1 MLTLGALA
9 IGRREDGFK
18 DTLSH
23 LGNSFL
29 AIQNRAG
36 IEVDVAFHPAV
47 ERCVRGHLN
56 AGSRLAAV
64 HTAATRGEH
73 SHVAAAGH
81 QSRHAYRVVAGRIHE
96 AQARPGDCLSILQHR
111 HERGLAA
118 FGHGAEALFEDGGQ
132 AALFVA
138 GRGVVT
144 HRGSVFPGVVFP
156 PANSF
161 EQRIGHLAAHRA
173 TGEQV
178 FGPINLGSLGQD
190 RCAAVADNLV
200 GSPSQGRVG
209 GDTAVAI
216 GATAVQ
222 RHDES
227 TQGLCGSLLGIDR
240 RQ

>member
-1 MLTLGALA
+1 M
-9 IGRREDGFK
+9 
-18 DTLSH
+18 SH

-47 ERCVRGHLN
+47 ERCVRGHLD

-64 HTAATRGEH
+64 HTAATRGEDPDR
-73 SHVAAAGH
+73 AASGH
-81 QSRHAYRVVAGRIHE
+81 QSRHAHRVVAGRIHE
-96 AQARPGDCLSILQHR
+96 AQARSRDRLGIVQHR

-156 PANSF
+156 PANPF

-178 FGPINLGSLGQD
+178 FGPINLRSLGQD

-227 TQGLCGSLLGIDR
+227 TQGLCGSPLGIDR

>member
-1 MLTLGALA
+1 M
-9 IGRREDGFK
+9 
-18 DTLSH
+18 SH
-23 LGNSFL
+23 LGNCFL

-47 ERCVRGHLN
+47 ERCVRGHLD
-56 AGSRLAAV
+56 AGSWLAAV
-64 HTAATRGEH
+64 HTAATRGEDPDR
-73 SHVAAAGH
+73 AASGH
-81 QSRHAYRVVAGRIHE
+81 QSRHAHRVVAGRIHE
-96 AQARPGDCLSILQHR
+96 AQARSRDRLGIVQHR

-144 HRGSVFPGVVFP
+144 HRGSVLPGVVFP
-156 PANSF
+156 PANPF
-161 EQRIGHLAAHRA
+161 EQRIRHLTAHRA
-173 TGEQV
+173 TREQV
-178 FGPINLGSLGQD
+178 FGAINLRSLGQD
-190 RCAAVADNLV
+190 RRAAMADNLV

-209 GDTAVAI
+209 GDPTVAI

-227 TQGLCGSLLGIDR
+227 TQGLCGSALGIDR